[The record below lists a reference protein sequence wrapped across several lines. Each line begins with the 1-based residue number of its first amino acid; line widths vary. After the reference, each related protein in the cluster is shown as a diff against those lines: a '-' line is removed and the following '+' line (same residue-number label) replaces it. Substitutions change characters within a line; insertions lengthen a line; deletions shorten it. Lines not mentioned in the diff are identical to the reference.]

1 MRALLYDIHGNL
13 PALEAVV
20 ADARAAGAEQFVLGG
35 DYALAGAFPQE
46 SVKAL
51 EKLDAEWIRG
61 NTDRWLEE
69 PSDAPGDELLH
80 RSIEYCRGQLG
91 GKRTEKLFRLPERT
105 AVDGACVCHA
115 SPHSDMLTFM
125 PEPTGGDHQLL
136 AHTDAEVVIFGHSH
150 IQFAREAEGGRLLV
164 NPGSVGLPFDGDRR
178 AAYALW
184 HGGREFEL
192 RRTEYDSDAYARD
205 VRERM
210 GVTLG
215 PAVETLVR
223 RIEQAAPVS

>member
-1 MRALLYDIHGNL
+1 
-13 PALEAVV
+13 
-20 ADARAAGAEQFVLGG
+20 
-35 DYALAGAFPQE
+35 
-46 SVKAL
+46 
-51 EKLDAEWIRG
+51 
-61 NTDRWLEE
+61 
-69 PSDAPGDELLH
+69 
-80 RSIEYCRGQLG
+80 
-91 GKRTEKLFRLPERT
+91 
-105 AVDGACVCHA
+105 
-115 SPHSDMLTFM
+115 MLTFM

-150 IQFAREAEGGRLLV
+150 LQFSREAEGGRLLV

-192 RRTEYDSDAYARD
+192 RRVDYDSDGYARQ

-210 GVTLG
+210 GETLG
-215 PAVETLVR
+215 PTVETLVR

>member
-13 PALEAVV
+13 PALEAVL
-20 ADARAAGAEQFVLGG
+20 ADAHAAGVEQFVLGG
-35 DYALAGAFPQE
+35 DYALLGAFPHDT
-46 SVKAL
+46 VKAL
-51 EKLDAEWIRG
+51 DSLDARWIRG

-69 PSDAPGDELLH
+69 PYDAPDNELMH
-80 RSIEYCRGQLG
+80 RSIDYCREGLG
-91 GKRTEKLFRLPERT
+91 GQYTEALFALPGLIE
-105 AVDGACVCHA
+105 VDGACVCHA

-125 PEPTGGDHQLL
+125 PQAGEGEHELL

-150 IQFAREAEGGRLLV
+150 LQFSREAEGGRLLV

-184 HGGREFEL
+184 NGGREFEL
-192 RRTEYDSDAYARD
+192 RRVDYDADAYARA

-210 GVTLG
+210 GATLG
-215 PAVETLVR
+215 DSVETVVR
-223 RIEQAAPVS
+223 RVEQAAMVP